1 MRIDSLSYFT
11 TSLPGIR
18 ENQTAVARLNEQIAS
33 GVRLLAPKDDP
44 IDTEKIL
51 YLSNRVAVRNQFMA
65 NQDQAELTLKYSQT
79 VVQEIQKALTTSRGL
94 LSITTSN
101 TQELRNIHA
110 EQLKG
115 SFNHILGL
123 LNTQDPSGN
132 FIFAGFSTDT
142 APFANGSVANNN
154 IAETTFN
161 AGAPSTAGAN
171 EFRNVQIEEGRTIQ
185 VNDNLST
192 AFIFTDSTIVDA
204 PNAAGNGAVTDPNEH
219 DLLEN
224 LAYAISGLP
233 AGTMTVDEINNVSRV
248 ITAALDR
255 LALVEHRIAG
265 ALSEVIDTRGTTK
278 ALLLQEKNALSDIQQ
293 VDQAAAIM
301 ELQLRQTAL
310 EAAGRAYSRTSGLS
324 LFNFLG

>member
-1 MRIDSLSYFT
+1 MRVDSLSYFSA
-11 TSLPGIR
+11 SLPGIR
-18 ENQTAVARLNEQIAS
+18 ENQTAVARLNQQIAS

-44 IDTEKIL
+44 IDTEKVL
-51 YLSNRVAVRNQFMA
+51 YLSNRVAVRSQLLA

-79 VVQEIQKALTTSRGL
+79 VVQEIQKAMTTSRGL
-94 LSITTSN
+94 LSISISSS
-101 TQELRNIHA
+101 QELRNIHA

-123 LNTQDPSGN
+123 LNTRDPSGN

-142 APFANGSVANNN
+142 TPFANDSVANNN
-154 IAETTFN
+154 IAETTYN
-161 AGAPSTAGAN
+161 GGAPSTAGAN
-171 EFRNVQIEEGRTIQ
+171 EFRNIQIEEGRSIQ

-192 AFIFTDSTIVDA
+192 AFIFTDSTIADA
-204 PNAAGNGAVTDPNEH
+204 PNTAGNGAVTDPNEH

-224 LAYAISGLP
+224 LAYEINGLP
-233 AGTMTVDEINNVSRV
+233 AGTMTVDEINNVARV
-248 ITAALDR
+248 ISASLER

-265 ALSEVIDTRGTTK
+265 ALSEIVDTRGTTK

-293 VDQAAAIM
+293 VDQAAAIV